1 MLRTFTASLAT
12 VYTVCHSTSVQ
23 VLLGPVFA
31 YPKILCAMSALL
43 TESTAV
49 LKERAAKVGL
59 PDDALQ
65 RLLDQGV
72 DTLAKLAFAPGHPGE
87 SPSDEKL
94 KALVA
99 PVAAPGGAGGAEPS
113 LGTVAAVRRLVFEA
127 QTLVVNETKC
137 LVENK
142 EEQPKELPP
151 AERRDRL
158 QKQAA
163 RLAGVDLS
171 GVNECSHA
179 SYDLCLKLISDNCVS
194 YLQPS
199 KFTCRQAELRMDKP
213 RKELDVAAP
222 GSSSSVLLIKDRAAE
237 QHCDVT
243 HALDLFQAL
252 HRRALAMDLVGLS
265 TYARVQEWNS
275 FLMNHLQQ
283 PVLAGYRSPT
293 VQQLLHADRAA
304 WVRLSE
310 LTPAGVRR
318 KATGEL
324 PLDSLWA
331 DLQKDP
337 RVVFHLLPLPDS
349 SGKHPAPAPPGVP
362 DPPEGPPA
370 KRPRK
375 PKGKGKGKEKQTPTE
390 PANLPSELRGLSSWT
405 RTGKRRCWGFNM
417 AAGCPGAK
425 AGQTCSKGLH
435 VCMRCGGMHGAHVCP
450 KKPA

>member
-1 MLRTFTASLAT
+1 
-12 VYTVCHSTSVQ
+12 
-23 VLLGPVFA
+23 
-31 YPKILCAMSALL
+31 
-43 TESTAV
+43 
-49 LKERAAKVGL
+49 
-59 PDDALQ
+59 
-65 RLLDQGV
+65 
-72 DTLAKLAFAPGHPGE
+72 
-87 SPSDEKL
+87 
-94 KALVA
+94 
-99 PVAAPGGAGGAEPS
+99 
-113 LGTVAAVRRLVFEA
+113 
-127 QTLVVNETKC
+127 
-137 LVENK
+137 
-142 EEQPKELPP
+142 
-151 AERRDRL
+151 
-158 QKQAA
+158 
-163 RLAGVDLS
+163 
-171 GVNECSHA
+171 
-179 SYDLCLKLISDNCVS
+179 
-194 YLQPS
+194 
-199 KFTCRQAELRMDKP
+199 
-213 RKELDVAAP
+213 
-222 GSSSSVLLIKDRAAE
+222 
-237 QHCDVT
+237 
-243 HALDLFQAL
+243 
-252 HRRALAMDLVGLS
+252 
-265 TYARVQEWNS
+265 
-275 FLMNHLQQ
+275 MNHLQQ

-390 PANLPSELRGLSSWT
+390 PANLPPELRGLSSWT